1 MSNPRSFF
9 EQQTRSRAK
18 ITNKKQDASM
28 MHVGNA
34 MKDKVEKQS
43 KKTIDCWKLCYG
55 HVSLYFK
62 IGNKIAEIER
72 KSCTDRIRE

>member
-1 MSNPRSFF
+1 
-9 EQQTRSRAK
+9 
-18 ITNKKQDASM
+18 M